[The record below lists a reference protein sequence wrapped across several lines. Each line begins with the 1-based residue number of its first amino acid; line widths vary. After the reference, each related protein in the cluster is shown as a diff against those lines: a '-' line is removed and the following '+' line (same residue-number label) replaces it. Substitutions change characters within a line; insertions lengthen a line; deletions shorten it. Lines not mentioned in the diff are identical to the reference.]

1 MATFILEEAER
12 TLANI
17 LQTNNPKLQRVAFFA
32 IAEYYTRLL
41 FSKAVIKEGQV
52 ENLTTLKLHTE
63 QFLNYLVEVAIFNK
77 SELQSIIRSLL
88 NSKLEKLSD
97 PVTKN
102 LDVSQTLGW
111 KCLNDVLGISDT
123 YSSNDIFAINQNFP
137 TYCAA
142 YEAFGHLVQSQVLGK
157 RVECFAEEG
166 ANND

>member
-1 MATFILEEAER
+1 MLLLSIIQDYYSL
-12 TLANI
+12 
-17 LQTNNPKLQRVAFFA
+17 KA
-32 IAEYYTRLL
+32 I
-41 FSKAVIKEGQV
+41 IKEGKV

-63 QFLNYLVEVAIFNK
+63 HFLNYLVEVAIFNK

-123 YSSNDIFAINQNFP
+123 YSSNDSL
-137 TYCAA
+137 C
-142 YEAFGHLVQSQVLGK
+142 
-157 RVECFAEEG
+157 
-166 ANND
+166 D

>member
-41 FSKAVIKEGQV
+41 FSKAIIKEGKV

-63 QFLNYLVEVAIFNK
+63 HFLNYLVEVAIFNK

-102 LDVSQTLGW
+102 L
-111 KCLNDVLGISDT
+111 
-123 YSSNDIFAINQNFP
+123 
-137 TYCAA
+137 
-142 YEAFGHLVQSQVLGK
+142 
-157 RVECFAEEG
+157 ECFTNSRLEMS
-166 ANND
+166 